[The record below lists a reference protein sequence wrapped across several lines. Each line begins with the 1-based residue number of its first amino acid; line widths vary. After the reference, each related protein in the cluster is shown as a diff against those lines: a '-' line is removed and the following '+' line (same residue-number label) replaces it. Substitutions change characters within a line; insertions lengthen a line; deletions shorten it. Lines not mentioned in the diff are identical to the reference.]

1 MKKSLISMELS
12 EAFLAIRKKRP
23 LIHHMTNLV
32 VTNLTANFTLAIGAL
47 PIMAYAKEE
56 VEEIVDKADVLLL
69 NIGTITREQL
79 ESMLVAAK
87 HAKAPGKKVKI
98 ILDPVGCGAS
108 ALRKEAVNKIISV
121 GIDVIKGNF
130 AEICTIAGKSAEMRG
145 VESEEGK
152 VDVAI
157 EVAETLAKELSCTI
171 AITGREDIVS
181 NGVGTAKIA
190 GGSEMLK
197 HITGSG
203 CMAAASIACFLA
215 VEEPF
220 YASLHGLELM
230 KRCSESLDYDGP
242 ASFQQAFFD
251 SVFSFPEVKP

>member
-1 MKKSLISMELS
+1 MDLK
-12 EAFLAIRKKRP
+12 EAYLALRKKKP

-32 VTNLTANFTLAIGAL
+32 VTNLTANFTLALGAL
-47 PIMAYAKEE
+47 PVMAYAKEE

-79 ESMLVAAK
+79 DSMLVAAK
-87 HAKAPGKKVKI
+87 HAKATDKKIV
-98 ILDPVGCGAS
+98 LDPVGCGAS
-108 ALRKEAVNKIISV
+108 ALRKEAARDIIAV
-121 GIDVIKGNF
+121 GVDVIKGNF

-145 VESEEGK
+145 VESGEGN

-157 EVAETLAKELSCTI
+157 EIAESLAKDLSCTI
-171 AITGREDIVS
+171 AITGREDVVS
-181 NGVGTAKIA
+181 NGVGTAKIV

-203 CMAAASIACFLA
+203 CMATTAIACFLA

-220 YASLHGLELM
+220 YAAMHGLELM
-230 KRCSESLDYDGP
+230 KRCSEGLNYGGP

-251 SVFSFPEVKP
+251 RVFSFLDTGVEP